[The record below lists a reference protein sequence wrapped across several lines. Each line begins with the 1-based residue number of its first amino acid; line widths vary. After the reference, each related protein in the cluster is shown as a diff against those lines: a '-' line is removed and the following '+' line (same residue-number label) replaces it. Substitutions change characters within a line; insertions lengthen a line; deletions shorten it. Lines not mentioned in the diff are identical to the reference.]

1 MTNPILQN
9 LTQTNLKTMLDMV
22 RASQNPQAMLQQI
35 AQTNPKMREVM
46 GMVNANGGDA
56 RSTFY
61 KMASERGVDPESIL
75 RMLR

>member
-1 MTNPILQN
+1 MNPILQS
-9 LTQTNLKTMLDMV
+9 LTQTNLKPMFDMV
-22 RASQNPQAMLQQI
+22 KASQNPQAMLQQI

-46 GMVNANGGDA
+46 DLVNASGGDA
-56 RSTFY
+56 RSVFY

>member
-9 LTQTNLKTMLDMV
+9 LTQTNLRTMLDMV

-46 GMVNANGGDA
+46 SMVNANGGDA